1 MCCLAGHIFCQ
12 RCRKIFSEMRVFCIV
27 NANLYLNGT
36 DHGQKD
42 RIISGK
48 IRAEKNV
55 KTNEGAEYCLCLW
68 PGCSGFHGCKNIEQ
82 QATVLCP
89 EDVQISGGGISQL
102 GRSFSMNYSEVT
114 ISNSSPQHG
123 WIFY

>member
-1 MCCLAGHIFCQ
+1 MNEKLLEKFKQKPFNKNGINNIANVTVP
-12 RCRKIFSEMRVFCIV
+12 RWDKRK
-27 NANLYLNGT
+27 LL
-36 DHGQKD
+36 
-42 RIISGK
+42 
-48 IRAEKNV
+48 
-55 KTNEGAEYCLCLW
+55 

>member
-1 MCCLAGHIFCQ
+1 MCCLAEKIFCQ
-12 RCRKIFSEMRVFCIV
+12 SCRKIFCEMRVFCIV

-55 KTNEGAEYCLCLW
+55 KTNEGAERCLW